1 MFNKIV
7 KTGAKALNK
16 SKKNTKTLSKKEQTQ
31 RGMGTSS
38 SYRIGSATRGKRTAG
53 QNKELQASKK
63 RLKMLKEK
71 YKYSPTFDIAEEI
84 ERINN
89 KIQDIRKR
97 TGLRKGGGSV
107 GSHNRLY

>member
-1 MFNKIV
+1 MFGKIV

-16 SKKNTKTLSKKEQTQ
+16 SKKNTKTLGKKEQHK

-38 SYRIGSATRGKRTAG
+38 SYRVSSAIRGKRTAG
-53 QNKELQASKK
+53 QNKELQKAKK
-63 RLKMLKEK
+63 ELKILKEK
-71 YKYSPTFDIAEEI
+71 YNTKPTPDIAEQMS
-84 ERINN
+84 RLNN
-89 KIQDIRKR
+89 KIQDLRKR